1 MLASDMAARHLSGVL
16 SFQMDRLVELGQ
28 LLDWY
33 GAFLTERQRS
43 LVRLY
48 AYEDLSLGDI
58 AYQEGISRQAVRDAI
73 TTAEAEL
80 KDMESKLRLIETNQ
94 KLRRILTQLSE
105 TKLDERQTDLL
116 RQLTELVSEEED
128 GV

>member
-1 MLASDMAARHLSGVL
+1 
-16 SFQMDRLVELGQ
+16 MDRLVELGQ

-43 LVRLY
+43 LVRQY

-58 AYQEGISRQAVRDAI
+58 AFHEGISRQAVRDAI

-80 KDMESKLRLIETNQ
+80 KDMESKLKLIEINQ
-94 KLRRILTQLSE
+94 KQRKLLAELGE
-105 TKLDERQTDLL
+105 TKLDERQIDLL
-116 RQLTELVSEEED
+116 RQLTELVSEDDD

>member
-1 MLASDMAARHLSGVL
+1 MS
-16 SFQMDRLVELGQ
+16 RLVELGQ

-48 AYEDLSLGDI
+48 ADEDLSLGDI
-58 AYQEGISRQAVRDAI
+58 AFQEGISRQAVRDAI
-73 TTAEAEL
+73 TTSEAEL
-80 KDMESKLRLIETNQ
+80 RNMESKLGLIEKNSEMRRLLNELGSTRLDGRQ
-94 KLRRILTQLSE
+94 KELLRRI
-105 TKLDERQTDLL
+105 DA
-116 RQLTELVSEEED
+116 LVSEEED